1 MVRQDQCTCCY
12 AKVTAALWVSTL
24 WFFSWLLI
32 EAVCIS
38 LRKVCQTP
46 EENPH
51 KESHWHS
58 HILWLFSNT
67 WHETIFLHTEFDS
80 SQKKFIPVKE
90 PTEKY
95 KHHLES
101 HWRTKLSKPKALALF
116 PGVDFI
122 LDGILNRDEAFPFYC
137 FFPLSQP
144 INTINTILTSRIFQ
158 STRYGAVHSSSHT
171 DALCYAI
178 CFPLYLHAYKQRQL
192 KELLKG
198 KSPAWVAVMC
208 FPDSSFQTLHLME
221 RYQIALLTVHEQS
234 A

>member
-1 MVRQDQCTCCY
+1 M
-12 AKVTAALWVSTL
+12 SIL

-32 EAVCIS
+32 KVVCIS
-38 LRKVCQTP
+38 LKKACQTP
-46 EENPH
+46 EENPR
-51 KESHWHS
+51 KKLHWHS

-80 SQKKFIPVKE
+80 SEKKFIPVKE

-95 KHHLES
+95 KHQLKS

-158 STRYGAVHSSSHT
+158 STSLWCCSLIFTHRCT
-171 DALCYAI
+171 ALCHLL
-178 CFPLYLHAYKQRQL
+178 PLIPTCLQTEAAQGITA
-192 KELLKG
+192 LKG
-198 KSPAWVAVMC
+198 KSPAWVEVMC

-221 RYQIALLTVHEQS
+221 RYQIALLTIHKQS